1 MKKIISVVG
10 ARPNFMKIAPIHKA
24 LLKYQDKV
32 KHLICH
38 TGQHYDEK
46 MSKVFFE
53 DLELPK
59 PDYYLGIGGGS
70 HAEQT
75 GKIMIEFEKIL
86 LNVKPD
92 LVIVVGDV
100 NSTIACTLAAVKL
113 HIKTAHVESGLR
125 SFDREMPEEINRIL
139 TDSIADYLFVTEK
152 SGLTHLENEGISKDK
167 VFFTGNV
174 MIDSLANYLP
184 KAEQSKFL
192 EECKLENDKFIL
204 VTLHRPSN
212 VDNIE
217 QLIKIFNILN
227 NLAKE
232 TKIIFPI
239 HPRTRKNLSEFNI
252 LNTLSPNII
261 LVDPIGY
268 IDFINC
274 IAKAQL
280 ILTDSGGI
288 QEEST
293 YLGVQCITLRESTER
308 PITVEIGTNQLLGF
322 DLEKAE
328 KAAFSVLSGNV
339 KKGEIPDLWDGHA
352 AERITEIILNKVL

>member
-86 LNVKPD
+86 LNEKPD

-152 SGLTHLENEGISKDK
+152 SGLNQ
-167 VFFTGNV
+167 F
-174 MIDSLANYLP
+174 
-184 KAEQSKFL
+184 
-192 EECKLENDKFIL
+192 
-204 VTLHRPSN
+204 
-212 VDNIE
+212 
-217 QLIKIFNILN
+217 
-227 NLAKE
+227 
-232 TKIIFPI
+232 
-239 HPRTRKNLSEFNI
+239 RK
-252 LNTLSPNII
+252 
-261 LVDPIGY
+261 G
-268 IDFINC
+268 
-274 IAKAQL
+274 
-280 ILTDSGGI
+280 
-288 QEEST
+288 
-293 YLGVQCITLRESTER
+293 R
-308 PITVEIGTNQLLGF
+308 
-322 DLEKAE
+322 
-328 KAAFSVLSGNV
+328 
-339 KKGEIPDLWDGHA
+339 
-352 AERITEIILNKVL
+352 NK